1 MRRLLIVFVLLVVG
15 VVGLGF
21 YQGWFRLSLGRTD
34 GKTNITGTV
43 DEEKIE
49 RDKEKA
55 KEKVQ
60 ELEQKVREKT
70 KAATDTSKEAAPRP

>member
-1 MRRLLIVFVLLVVG
+1 MRRLLIVFILLVAG

-21 YQGWFRLSLGRTD
+21 YQGWFHLSLDRTD

-43 DEEKIE
+43 DEEKIKQ
-49 RDKEKA
+49 DKEKA

-60 ELEQKVREKT
+60 ELEQKAREKT
-70 KAATDTSKEAAPRP
+70 KAATDTGKEGTARP